1 MTKYILKRIGMA
13 VLTVFIIITLTF
25 FLMHAVPGGPFD
37 GEKAVPPAVMDALN
51 AKYGFDKPVPE
62 QYVNYLGKLL
72 QGDLGVSLKKKG
84 LTVNELIAPQF
95 KISAK
100 IGGLSAVFALLL
112 GIPLGAFAAVNR
124 GKFWDKLIMIFATAS
139 VSIPG
144 FVLAA
149 LLMIIIGV
157 NSPVLPVSWDNTLAA
172 YVLPVIA
179 IMVYPCAYITR
190 LMRSSMLDVLD
201 QDYIRTA
208 RAKGVMPFPVLFKHS
223 LRNAIMPI
231 ITYMGPMITYILLG
245 SFAVETVFSIPGL
258 GRSFIDAALNRD
270 YFLIMGTTIFLAA
283 LMVGMNLVVDLLYTV
298 VDPRIKLS

>member
-51 AKYGFDKPVPE
+51 AKYGFDKSVPE